1 MERYDEAQD
10 TSTSVLDRL
19 LESERPTNSLGYQT
33 DNSVIASIM
42 RDLQILLNTR
52 RQDALID
59 PEFEYCNR
67 SVLRF
72 GVPDLTQCG
81 SLAQTNEQKR
91 LCSWLEEAIRLFEP
105 RLRKASVRLIPAP
118 NEKTLLRF
126 QLEATAE
133 FVSGRIAFD
142 MALKRDTG
150 ELSISAGRKE

>member
-1 MERYDEAQD
+1 MERYDEARD

-19 LESERPTNSLGYQT
+19 LESERSTNSSAHLT
-33 DNSVIASIM
+33 DDSVVASIM
-42 RDLQILLNTR
+42 RDLHILFNTR
-52 RQDALID
+52 RQEMLID

-67 SVLRF
+67 SILRF

-81 SLAQTNEQKR
+81 SLTQTNEQKR
-91 LCSWLEEAIRLFEP
+91 VCNWLEEAIRLFEP

-133 FVSGRIAFD
+133 LVSGRIAFD

-150 ELSISAGRKE
+150 EFSIFSGREE